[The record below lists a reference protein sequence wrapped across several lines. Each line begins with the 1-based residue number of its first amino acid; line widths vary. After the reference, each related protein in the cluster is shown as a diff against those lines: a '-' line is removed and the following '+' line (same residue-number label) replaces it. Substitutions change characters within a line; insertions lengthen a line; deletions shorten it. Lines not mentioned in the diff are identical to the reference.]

1 MVESRD
7 ELIMEFANKY
17 GYNRSDED
25 VDDEDDDDD
34 DGGDA
39 ATTPTATP
47 PPASAP
53 PAAAPKVVTVD
64 EEDPMEMILE
74 QEAYE
79 AHDVILAELEPNL
92 S

>member
-1 MVESRD
+1 LEGMVESRD
-7 ELIMEFANKY
+7 ELIMEFADKY

-25 VDDEDDDDD
+25 VDD

-39 ATTPTATP
+39 AAPPAATP

-53 PAAAPKVVTVD
+53 PAAAPKVVIVD

-92 S
+92 L

>member
-7 ELIMEFANKY
+7 ELIMEFADKY

-25 VDDEDDDDD
+25 VDD

-39 ATTPTATP
+39 AAPPAATP

-53 PAAAPKVVTVD
+53 PAAAPKVVIVD

-92 S
+92 P

>member
-1 MVESRD
+1 LEGMVESRD
-7 ELIMEFANKY
+7 ELIMEFADKY

-25 VDDEDDDDD
+25 VDD

-39 ATTPTATP
+39 AAPPAATP

-53 PAAAPKVVTVD
+53 PAAAPKVVIVD

-92 S
+92 P